1 MQKQIKKYSYTLFNV
16 SQQYNIADKLVEQL
30 SVIKNLYKQE
40 ADLRLLLKSKR
51 IDEKIKHTIIKNVF
65 VQFESVVVE
74 FLCILI
80 TQKQTANII
89 NIINKFLS
97 LAKKELDANKIEVIT
112 AESIN
117 AEILNKLFGELK
129 YQIKYTV
136 DPTII
141 GGMKIKHENTIID
154 NSVSC
159 QLGQLKKTLHNM

>member
-1 MQKQIKKYSYTLFNV
+1 MQKQIKKYVYTLFNV
-16 SQQYNIADKLVEQL
+16 SQQYNITDKIVEQL
-30 SVIKNLYKQE
+30 SVIKKLYKQE
-40 ADLRLLLKSKR
+40 ADLRFLLESKR
-51 IDEKIKHTIIKNVF
+51 IDKEIKHTIIKNVLG
-65 VQFESVVVE
+65 QFESVVVE

-80 TQKQTANII
+80 TQKQTTNIV
-89 NIINKFLS
+89 NIINKFLD

-112 AESIN
+112 ADSIN
-117 AEILNKLFGELK
+117 EEILNKLFGELK

-136 DPTII
+136 DPSII